1 MEIKILNDLYSDE
14 NTYFLIKNGECI
26 VVDPGND
33 FEKIKSFSEDLKIK
47 YIFLT
52 HCHYDHI
59 SAAPELIELT
69 GALLCCTEEC
79 AANIANPNI
88 NLTEFGLGRKMSI
101 NNVDIILNDEAEFD
115 FNGEKI
121 KIIKTPGHTN
131 CSTCFLFGD
140 NLISGDT
147 IFQRNVG
154 RWDLPTG
161 DGRILV
167 KTIKNKIFTLDEN
180 INVYPGHGSKT
191 SIGYEKKF
199 NLFIKQED

>member
-33 FEKIKSFSEDLKIK
+33 FEKIKSFSEDFKIK

-79 AANIANPNI
+79 AENIANPNI

-101 NNVDIILNDEAEFD
+101 NNVDIILDDEAEFD

-121 KIIKTPGHTN
+121 KISFRVIPY
-131 CSTCFLFGD
+131 F
-140 NLISGDT
+140 
-147 IFQRNVG
+147 R
-154 RWDLPTG
+154 
-161 DGRILV
+161 
-167 KTIKNKIFTLDEN
+167 EM
-180 INVYPGHGSKT
+180 
-191 SIGYEKKF
+191 
-199 NLFIKQED
+199 